1 MKIFVTGSEGFIGS
15 NLVEDLL
22 KKGHKVTALVQY
34 NSFNNIGW
42 LKNINDKKLKIV
54 LGDIRDEHFIFESCK
69 NIDVII
75 NLAAL
80 ISIPYSYKAINSY
93 IETNIMGTSNLCKSA
108 IKNKVKKL
116 IHISSSEVYGSA
128 KYKPINETHPLQP
141 QSPYSATKIGADSI
155 ALSYYYSF
163 GLDVCIARPFNTF
176 GPRQSLRAIIPT
188 ILFQIINKKK
198 KINLGLLTTK
208 RDFNYITNTT
218 DGIISLIKSK
228 RTSGNV
234 YNIGYGKNISIN
246 ELIKLIKKITKT
258 EFIVVKDSR
267 KIRPTKSEVDELLCD
282 ISKIKKL
289 NNFKPKVDLEKGLI
303 LTYKWFKKNNH
314 YYNNLLEKKYF

>member
-1 MKIFVTGSEGFIGS
+1 MNI
-15 NLVEDLL
+15 LCL
-22 KKGHKVTALVQY
+22 KVV
-34 NSFNNIGW
+34 
-42 LKNINDKKLKIV
+42 
-54 LGDIRDEHFIFESCK
+54 K

-141 QSPYSATKIGADSI
+141 QSPYSATKIGANSI

-198 KINLGLLTTK
+198 KLILGLLSTK

-228 RTSGNV
+228 KTSGNV

-246 ELIKLIKKITKT
+246 ELIKLIKRITKT
-258 EFIVVKDSR
+258 EFTVIKDSR
-267 KIRPTKSEVDELLCD
+267 KIRP
-282 ISKIKKL
+282 
-289 NNFKPKVDLEKGLI
+289 
-303 LTYKWFKKNNH
+303 
-314 YYNNLLEKKYF
+314 

>member
-15 NLVEDLL
+15 NLIEDLL

-54 LGDIRDEHFIFESCK
+54 LGDIRDEHFMFESCK

-198 KINLGLLTTK
+198 INLGLLSTK

-218 DGIISLIKSK
+218 DGIISLIKQ
-228 RTSGNV
+228 
-234 YNIGYGKNISIN
+234 KN
-246 ELIKLIKKITKT
+246 
-258 EFIVVKDSR
+258 FR
-267 KIRPTKSEVDELLCD
+267 
-282 ISKIKKL
+282 
-289 NNFKPKVDLEKGLI
+289 
-303 LTYKWFKKNNH
+303 
-314 YYNNLLEKKYF
+314 